1 MNSKQIF
8 ILVCFA
14 SLALCQVKQLEDQSI
29 QFDTK
34 SLSQN
39 YLQSQTVKLVAI
51 KKGDSFS
58 IQQNDDNKLSVHT
71 NRQVC
76 ASIEY
81 QKTLNETGWD
91 VIFLDT
97 NESFSPEEQMQC
109 AGFLEGLASKQAIT
123 DFLFNISSQRGSSKE
138 QYKAFFT
145 NVYNN
150 LLSKANNPPQ
160 KTEQYWNTAKLF
172 LIQLVGLKNGYNAL
186 ETNEDSKLELWQISL
201 PNIDGQAD
209 EIDQL
214 IASGSQEL
222 GVNQQQI
229 LIHQNARLR
238 RHINHKRKNKLSEWA
253 KNAMFSRCSAFFKI
267 LTTENEN
274 GAKILKDVF
283 GSHSTWE
290 PYSSMNRIYKFYR
303 LPNLNTAHSWIQM
316 SSYPG
321 AITSTDDFIVKEG
334 KFLVTETSIQS
345 QDSDTV
351 SSLKASD
358 VDIPDFIRV
367 QTAMSLSQ
375 SGIQWAEYMS
385 QYGAVKMYS
394 SEWMI
399 LDYSKLQKGK
409 EIPNNTFIVLS
420 SSYQKQI
427 IEDKTQELIDN
438 TYFASFNN
446 PHNKVIRDFLGYTE
460 LESYNELFS
469 LEQDPRNQIFQHFQS
484 KTQSIDKVKWLM
496 LHNSYKKQPVDNEP
510 TYQSSVAAL
519 GARGDIDGG
528 SNFGEVDVK
537 VVNIDLL
544 KNFEVEAISGPSHQ
558 EQPVFIW
565 KKNDQDRH
573 QGQPSSWNFGWGKMS
588 LSMNSSQ

>member
-1 MNSKQIF
+1 MNLKQIF
-8 ILVCFA
+8 ILAFIA
-14 SLALCQVKQLEDQSI
+14 SLALSQVKQQEDESI
-29 QFDTK
+29 QFDT
-34 SLSQN
+34 QN
-39 YLQSQTVKLVAI
+39 LNLNFIQSQTVKLVAI

-58 IQQNDDNKLSVHT
+58 IKNNVENQYSVYN
-71 NRQVC
+71 NREVC

-123 DFLFNISSQRGSSKE
+123 DFLYNISSQRNSSKE

-150 LLSKANNPPQ
+150 LLSKAKNPPLN
-160 KTEQYWNTAKLF
+160 TEQYWNTAKLF
-172 LIQLVGLKNGYNAL
+172 LIQLIGLKNGFNAL
-186 ETNEDSKLELWQISL
+186 ERNEDSKLELWQISM

-222 GVNQQQI
+222 GLNQQQI
-229 LIHQNARLR
+229 LIHQETRLR
-238 RHINHKRKNKLSEWA
+238 RHINHKRKNNLSEWE
-253 KNAMFSRCSAFFKI
+253 KNALHSRCSAFFKI
-267 LTTENEN
+267 LTTEKQN
-274 GAKILKDVF
+274 GAKILKDIF
-283 GSHSTWE
+283 ASHSTWE

-303 LPNLNTAHSWIQM
+303 LPSLASTHSWIQM

-334 KFLVTETSIQS
+334 KFLVTETSIES
-345 QDSDTV
+345 QNRDIIA
-351 SSLKASD
+351 SLKALD

-367 QTAMSLSQ
+367 QTATSLSQ

-409 EIPNNTFIVLS
+409 EIPNNSFIVLS
-420 SSYQKQI
+420 SSYEQQI
-427 IEDKTQELIDN
+427 IEDKTQELIDD

-446 PHNKVIRDFLGYTE
+446 PHNKIIRDYLEYTE
-460 LESYNELFS
+460 VEKQNVLFS
-469 LEQDPRNQIFQHFQS
+469 IENDPRNQIFKHFQS
-484 KTQSIDKVKWLM
+484 KTQSIERLKWLM
-496 LHNSYKKQPVDNEP
+496 LHNSYKKEPQEGEP
-510 TYQSSVAAL
+510 TFQSSVAAL
-519 GARGDIDGG
+519 GARGDISGG

-544 KNFEVEAISGPSHQ
+544 KNFSVEAISGPSHQ

-565 KKNDQDRH
+565 KKSYSDRR
-573 QGQPSSWNFGWGKMS
+573 QGQPTTWNFDWRRMS
-588 LSMNSSQ
+588 LSKKSGQ

>member
-1 MNSKQIF
+1 MNLKQIF
-8 ILVCFA
+8 FIVFII
-14 SLALCQVKQLEDQSI
+14 SLASCQVKQLEDESI
-29 QFDTK
+29 QFDTQN
-34 SLSQN
+34 LNLN
-39 YLQSQTVKLVAI
+39 YLQSSTIKLVAI
-51 KKGDSFS
+51 KKGDSFLV
-58 IQQNDDNKLSVHT
+58 QQNDDNKYSV
-71 NRQVC
+71 NKKEVC

-97 NESFSPEEQMQC
+97 NQSFSPEEQMQC
-109 AGFLEGLASKQAIT
+109 AGFLEGLASKQAIA
-123 DFLFNISSQRGSSKE
+123 DFLFNISSQRGSTKE

-150 LLSKANNPPQ
+150 LLSKANNPP
-160 KTEQYWNTAKLF
+160 KNTEQYWNTAKLF

-186 ETNEDSKLELWQISL
+186 ENNEDSKLELWQISL

-229 LIHQNARLR
+229 LVHQKAKLR
-238 RHINHKRKNKLSEWA
+238 RHINHKRKNSLFEWEQ
-253 KNAMFSRCSAFFKI
+253 NAMHSRCSAFFKI
-267 LTTENEN
+267 LTAEQAN
-274 GAKILKDVF
+274 GAKILKDIF
-283 GSHSTWE
+283 ASHSTWE
-290 PYSSMNRIYKFYR
+290 PFSSMNRIYKFYR
-303 LPNLNTAHSWIQM
+303 LPSLISTHSWVQM

-334 KFLVTETSIQS
+334 KFLVTETSISS
-345 QDSDTV
+345 QNRDTV
-351 SSLKASD
+351 SSLRAID

-367 QTAMSLSQ
+367 QTATSLSQ
-375 SGIQWAEYMS
+375 SGMQWAEYMS
-385 QYGAVKMYS
+385 KYGAVKMYS

-409 EIPNNTFIVLS
+409 EIPNNSFIVLS
-420 SSYQKQI
+420 SSYEQQI

-446 PHNKVIRDFLGYTE
+446 PHNKIIRDYLGYTQVE
-460 LESYNELFS
+460 QYNDLFS
-469 LEQDPRNQIFQHFQS
+469 LKQDPRNLIFKHFQA
-484 KTQSIDKVKWLM
+484 KAQSIEKVKWLM
-496 LHNSYKKQPVDNEP
+496 LHNSYKKKPLEGEP
-510 TYQSSVAAL
+510 TFQSSVAAL
-519 GARGDIDGG
+519 GARGDIEGG

-544 KNFEVEAISGPSHQ
+544 KNFSVEAISGPSHQ

-565 KKNDQDRH
+565 KQNDNDRH
-573 QGQPSSWNFGWGKMS
+573 QGQPTAWNFDWGTMS
-588 LSMNSSQ
+588 LSMKSSQ